1 MSSKSHKNLLTN
13 NLVDDSYLQSTQLEV
28 DGILQSAWLTSI
40 SKKLHLKGSFFLFL
54 LNVLL

>member
-40 SKKLHLKGSFFLFL
+40 SKKVHLKGSFFFYSS
-54 LNVLL
+54 